1 MLDHL
6 PHQRAQAKLFKFLLR
21 RWGEL
26 FGAKFDVLLYDL
38 TSTYFE
44 TDEDRG
50 PDDLRQYGYSRDK
63 GGDCR
68 QVVIALIVTPE
79 GFPLSYEVMAG
90 NTADSTTLSGFLA
103 RIERRYGKA
112 DRAVVALDG
121 LNLSVPA
128 GSLFGLLGPN
138 GAGKTTSLRILAT
151 LLAPCSGSVSVAGVD
166 ALKDPR
172 GVRERLGYVAQE
184 VALDKILSGRELL
197 QLQGDLYHLSRA
209 DRDQRIAELIGLLAM
224 EEWIDRRSGTYS
236 GGMRRRL
243 DLASGLLHRPQV
255 LVLDEPTVGLDI
267 ESRAA
272 IWQVL
277 RQLREQ
283 GTTVLLSS
291 HYLEEVDA
299 LADQL
304 AIIEGG
310 RVIAAGKP
318 SELKAALGGDRVTL
332 RVREFSDE
340 PEALQV
346 QELLQRCP
354 GVRQVVVNRAQG
366 YSLNLVVEHDGVV
379 EQLRRQLAE
388 AQLPVFALAQS
399 RPSLDDVYLQATG
412 RTLMDAELAVAGS
425 RDPKAERKQS
435 MR

>member
-1 MLDHL
+1 V
-6 PHQRAQAKLFKFLLR
+6 PEAVI
-21 RWGEL
+21 EL
-26 FGAKFDVLLYDL
+26 HDVC
-38 TSTYFE
+38 
-44 TDEDRG
+44 
-50 PDDLRQYGYSRDK
+50 K
-63 GGDCR
+63 
-68 QVVIALIVTPE
+68 
-79 GFPLSYEVMAG
+79 
-90 NTADSTTLSGFLA
+90 
-103 RIERRYGKA
+103 RYGKG
-112 DRAVVALDG
+112 DQAVDALQG
-121 LNLSVPA
+121 LSLAVPQ
-128 GSLFGLLGPN
+128 GSLYGLLGPN
-138 GAGKTTSLRILAT
+138 GAGKTTTLRILAT
-151 LLAPCSGSVSVAGVD
+151 LLAPSSGRVRVAGLD
-166 ALKDPR
+166 ALADPR

-197 QLQGDLYHLSRA
+197 QLQGDLYHLPKLER
-209 DRDQRIAELIGLLAM
+209 DRRIAELIELLAM
-224 EEWIDRRSGTYS
+224 GGWIDRRCGTYS

-277 RQLREQ
+277 QQLRDQ

-299 LADQL
+299 LADHL

-310 RVIAAGKP
+310 RVIAEGQP
-318 SELKAALGGDRVTL
+318 SALKAALGGDRVTL

-340 PEALQV
+340 PEALRV
-346 QELLQRCP
+346 QQLLQTCP

-425 RDPKAERKQS
+425 RDAKAERKQA

>member
-1 MLDHL
+1 MAE
-6 PHQRAQAKLFKFLLR
+6 PVI
-21 RWGEL
+21 EL
-26 FGAKFDVLLYDL
+26 
-38 TSTYFE
+38 T
-44 TDEDRG
+44 
-50 PDDLRQYGYSRDK
+50 
-63 GGDCR
+63 
-68 QVVIALIVTPE
+68 
-79 GFPLSYEVMAG
+79 EV
-90 NTADSTTLSGFLA
+90 SK
-103 RIERRYGKA
+103 RYGKG
-112 DRAVVALDG
+112 DKAVDALRSLD
-121 LNLSVPA
+121 LAVPA

-138 GAGKTTSLRILAT
+138 GAGKTTTLRILAT
-151 LLAPCSGSVSVAGVD
+151 LLAPSSGQVRVAGLD
-166 ALKDPR
+166 ALQNPR
-172 GVRERLGYVAQE
+172 GVRQRLGYVAQE

-197 QLQGDLYHLSRA
+197 QLQGDLYHLPRL
-209 DRDQRIAELIGLLAM
+209 DRDARIAELIALLGM
-224 EEWIDRRSGTYS
+224 GEWIDRRSGTYS

-243 DLASGLLHRPQV
+243 DLASGLLHRPRV

-267 ESRAA
+267 ESRSA

-277 RQLREQ
+277 QHLRDQ

-310 RVIAAGKP
+310 RVIAAGRP

-340 PEALQV
+340 PEALRV
-346 QELLQRCP
+346 QQLLQACP

-425 RDPKAERKQS
+425 RDAKAERKQS